1 MDVVLVGMKTTLIL
15 DISIRDLPGDYSKSS
30 TILKGIFIS
39 EQEVSTVGLKI
50 FSKPCCNQM
59 CCHLGFVPF
68 IEHRRSGFSII
79 LQGPRSFGMV
89 NEHWFQLTVTS
100 CISA

>member
-39 EQEVSTVGLKI
+39 EQQFLTLS
-50 FSKPCCNQM
+50 
-59 CCHLGFVPF
+59 F
-68 IEHRRSGFSII
+68 IHSVNCIIHRCTLLAIYR
-79 LQGPRSFGMV
+79 
-89 NEHWFQLTVTS
+89 
-100 CISA
+100 A

>member
-50 FSKPCCNQM
+50 FSKPCCKQM
-59 CCHLGFVPF
+59 CCRRGFV
-68 IEHRRSGFSII
+68 ISILEHRQKA
-79 LQGPRSFGMV
+79 L
-89 NEHWFQLTVTS
+89 
-100 CISA
+100 